1 MFRRLLGGIAAAAVL
16 LAAGASLAQDISAGR
31 LSDHIRVL
39 ADDSFQGRVSGQQ
52 PGEQLTLD
60 YLQAQYEAMGLQPG
74 GPDGQWLQP
83 VTLFRFTPARAP
95 VASWSGPDGVPH
107 ALTATDIQL
116 RSANDSGRVH
126 IADAPVVFAGY
137 GITAPERGWDDY
149 GDLDVTGK
157 VVIVLAGEPAGEL
170 FRGDYNTLYSSA
182 GYKKM
187 EALRRGA
194 VGVVTL
200 ILDPGS
206 WQGMAGRP
214 GRTRTTVEGL
224 DPIPFTGSVGPQTA
238 MQWGSAAGIDH
249 GAMAT
254 VDTGRF
260 KAIEMTGVRLTVDIE
275 ESREEIQTY
284 NLLAKIEGSDNPD
297 EVVIFSAHWD
307 HVGVGSPDAHGDTIF
322 NGAWD
327 NASGTAGILELA
339 RAFSLSPRPQR
350 TVVFAHMA
358 AEEMGLLGAYA
369 YAVDPVYPLETTVA
383 NLNIDM
389 LPLSGPTRDFAIFGF
404 GQNTLEDD
412 LAVLAEAEGRYVTDD
427 REPEQ
432 NYYFRSDHFP
442 FARAGVPALMPW
454 HGVDLVEGGIEV
466 GLPEYQALFSRDYHQ
481 RSDEWRADYDLRS
494 AVENLTLMYAL
505 AWDLANSDRWPGW
518 KPDSEFGA
526 IRARSDAARQ

>member
-1 MFRRLLGGIAAAAVL
+1 MFRRFLGGVAAAAVL
-16 LAAGASLAQDISAGR
+16 LTAGAGLAQDISAGR

-39 ADDSFQGRVSGQQ
+39 ADDSFQGRVPGQI
-52 PGEQLTLD
+52 GETLTLA
-60 YLQAQYEAMGLQPG
+60 YLQAQYEAMGLEPG

-83 VTLFRFTPARAP
+83 VTLFRFTPARAA
-95 VASWSGPDGVPH
+95 VAHWTAPDGTQYPL
-107 ALTATDIQL
+107 AAIDIQL
-116 RSANDSGRVH
+116 RSANDSGEVR

-149 GDLDVTGK
+149 GSLDVTGK
-157 VVIVLAGEPAGEL
+157 VVIVLAGEPAGDL
-170 FRGDYNTLYSSA
+170 FRGDYTTLYSSA

-194 VGVVTL
+194 VGVITL
-200 ILDPGS
+200 VLDEAA

-214 GRTRTTVEGL
+214 ARTRTTVKGL
-224 DPIPFTGSVGPQTA
+224 DPIPFTGTVGPQTA

-260 KAIEMTGVRLTVDIE
+260 RAIELTGVRLTVDIE

-284 NLLAKIEGSDNPD
+284 NLLAKIEGSENPD

-339 RAFSLSPRPQR
+339 RAFSLSPQPQR

-358 AEEMGLLGAYA
+358 AEEMGLLGAWA
-369 YAVDPVYPLETTVA
+369 YSVDPVYPLETTVA
-383 NLNIDM
+383 DLNIDM
-389 LPLSGPTRDFAIFGF
+389 LPLSGPTRDVAIFGF

-454 HGVDLVEGGIEV
+454 HGVDLDEGGIEV

-494 AVENLTLMYAL
+494 AVENLTLMYQL
-505 AWDLANSDRWPGW
+505 AWDLANSDRWPTW
-518 KPDSEFGA
+518 KADSEFGA